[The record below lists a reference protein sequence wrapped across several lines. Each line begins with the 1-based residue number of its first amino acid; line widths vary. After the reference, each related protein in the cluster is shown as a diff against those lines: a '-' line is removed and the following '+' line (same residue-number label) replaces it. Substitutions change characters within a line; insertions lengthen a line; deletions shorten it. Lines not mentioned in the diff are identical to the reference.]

1 MGGICMAILKRTSR
15 TDTETGRILNESRQL
30 YNVYDREKGY
40 LFRANAY
47 YVKSFNGIRLSDT
60 IKNKSDLANAHILS
74 ENIYKDSNMIAYT
87 RNRFVYPA
95 DVPEI
100 AAMIDVCERRTKE
113 FLVRMQQLGVV
124 KKFIG
129 TAGGITEV
137 QYYINPLY
145 YMSNKRI
152 QPFMYMLFRDQLNP
166 YLNKNARE
174 WLNEAANLKN
184 FDGKI
189 EEVPPVTKKNEI
201 VPGSLKDKANK
212 ALKSN
217 PI

>member
-1 MGGICMAILKRTSR
+1 MAILKKVSR
-15 TDTETGRILNESRQL
+15 MDTETGNVFDESRQI
-30 YNVYDREKGY
+30 YNVYDKEKGY

-60 IKNKSDLANAHILS
+60 IKNKADLANAHILS

-95 DVPEI
+95 DVPQI

-124 KKFIG
+124 KKFVG
-129 TAGGITEV
+129 NTENRTEV
-137 QYYINPLY
+137 QYYMNPLY
-145 YMSNKRI
+145 YMSNKRL
-152 QPFMYMLFRDQLNP
+152 QPFMYMLFREQLNP
-166 YLNKNARE
+166 YLNKSARE

-189 EEVPPVTKKNEI
+189 EEVQPIKKPEI
-201 VPGSLKDKANK
+201 IPDSLKDKANK
-212 ALKSN
+212 KTTS
-217 PI
+217 PINSMIE